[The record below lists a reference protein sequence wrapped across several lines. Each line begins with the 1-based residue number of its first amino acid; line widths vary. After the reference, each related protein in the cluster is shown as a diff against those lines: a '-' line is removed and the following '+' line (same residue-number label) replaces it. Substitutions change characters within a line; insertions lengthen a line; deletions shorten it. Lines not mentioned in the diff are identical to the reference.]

1 MYAIQNLDCSQ
12 KLVKCLEIA
21 PALEL
26 ELSALPKHFTI
37 C

>member
-1 MYAIQNLDCSQ
+1 MYDIQHLDCSQ

-21 PALEL
+21 TELEL
-26 ELSALPKHFTI
+26 ELSASQKHFTI